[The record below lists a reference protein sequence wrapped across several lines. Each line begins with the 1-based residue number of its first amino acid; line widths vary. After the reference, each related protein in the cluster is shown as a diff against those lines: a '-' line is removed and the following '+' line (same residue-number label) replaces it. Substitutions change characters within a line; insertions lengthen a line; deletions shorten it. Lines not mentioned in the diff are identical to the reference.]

1 MLTRIAV
8 VVVAAV
14 LASVALAQ
22 PATAQPEARL
32 TLQIDP
38 KEGRVGTPIDAT
50 VPEEYK
56 EVCFSENEF
65 VAASRRSWAKS
76 PV

>member
-38 KEGRVGTPIDAT
+38 KEGT
-50 VPEEYK
+50 
-56 EVCFSENEF
+56 
-65 VAASRRSWAKS
+65 RRHADRRHRS
-76 PV
+76 